1 VGIVKG
7 VKRLA
12 RWFLGLRILPQFN
25 LAEELLREE
34 GGKKEARNEMAG
46 LVRGPPLREE

>member
-1 VGIVKG
+1 MDVRTLVRTVKG

-12 RWFLGLRILPQFN
+12 RWFLGLRILPQFH

-34 GGKKEARNEMAG
+34 VGEEGG
-46 LVRGPPLREE
+46 RE